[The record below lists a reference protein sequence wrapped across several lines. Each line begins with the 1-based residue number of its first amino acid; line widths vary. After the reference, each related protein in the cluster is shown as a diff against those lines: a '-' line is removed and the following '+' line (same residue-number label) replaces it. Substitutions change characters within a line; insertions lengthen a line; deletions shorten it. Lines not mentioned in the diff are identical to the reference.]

1 MTADVTWHQPQVTK
15 IARQTLKGH
24 GGLCIWFTGLSG
36 AGKST
41 LANRV
46 EEELYRRGIHTY
58 LLDGDNVRH
67 GLSADLGFSERD
79 RKEHIRRVAHVASLF
94 VDAGTVVLTA
104 LISPFEADREQARS
118 QFTDGEFLEVFVD
131 CPVDICASRDP
142 KGLYDKA
149 ERGLIQ
155 NFTGVSAPYEVPR
168 RADVTVN
175 TAQKSIDECVG
186 LVLATIVEA
195 LEMNL
200 DRSDKIQA

>member
-1 MTADVTWHQPQVTK
+1 MTADVTWHETK
-15 IARQTLKGH
+15 ITKAARQTLKGH
-24 GGLCIWFTGLSG
+24 AGLCIWFTGLSG

-41 LANRV
+41 LANKV

-104 LISPFEADREQARS
+104 LISPFESDREQARS
-118 QFTDGEFLEVFVD
+118 QFAEGEFLEVFVN
-131 CPVDICASRDP
+131 CPVEVCASRDP

-149 ERGLIQ
+149 QRGLIQ
-155 NFTGVSAPYEVPR
+155 NFTGISAPYETPR
-168 RADVTVN
+168 QADVTVN
-175 TAQKSIDECVG
+175 TAQNSIDECVG
-186 LVLATIVEA
+186 TVLSAVLDT
-195 LEMNL
+195 LEFNVIGG
-200 DRSDKIQA
+200 KKQA